1 MIWKDKL
8 KVIMSERGFSQ
19 KDLAQML
26 GVSSPTICNMLQS
39 DIRISSLERIADALG
54 VSAAY
59 LLSDEED
66 ESKKDEEEKK
76 EEEYRSTH
84 VHGYLRI
91 ADRIIEITSLDELK
105 NAVLACEVNY
115 LK

>member
-26 GVSSPTICNMLQS
+26 GVSSPTICNMLQR

-66 ESKKDEEEKK
+66 ESKTEEEKK
-76 EEEYRSTH
+76 EEEYRRTH